1 MISGPDIAAGRIGPQ
16 DLSANFGEAHPPLT
30 APQAAVE
37 AGRCYFCFD
46 APCVEACPTAID
58 IPSFIRSVATG
69 NLKGAATTILDAT
82 IMGGM
87 CSRVCPVEELCEE
100 ACVRNAQEEK
110 QVRIGLLQRQPH
122 DWRPA
127 ERVERKSCGQGK
139 KGRL

>member
-46 APCVEACPTAID
+46 APCVEACPTGID

-69 NLKGAATTILDAT
+69 NLKGAATTILDAN
-82 IMGGM
+82 IPGGT
-87 CSRVCPVEELCEE
+87 CSRE
-100 ACVRNAQEEK
+100 
-110 QVRIGLLQRQPH
+110 IGSASCR
-122 DWRPA
+122 
-127 ERVERKSCGQGK
+127 ERVCRYVLISGV
-139 KGRL
+139 